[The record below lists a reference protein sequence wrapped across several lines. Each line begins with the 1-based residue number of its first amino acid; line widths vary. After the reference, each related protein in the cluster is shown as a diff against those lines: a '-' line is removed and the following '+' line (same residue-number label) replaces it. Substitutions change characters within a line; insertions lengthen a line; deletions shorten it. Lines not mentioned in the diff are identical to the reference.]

1 MYIYKG
7 ILLGRKKEGDPATYN
22 NVDERGGHYDKRNK
36 PDTGGVGVGG
46 SCIISCICGI

>member
-22 NVDERGGHYDKRNK
+22 NVDEHGGHYVKRNK
-36 PDTGGVGVGG
+36 RRGGGG
-46 SCIISCICGI
+46 EAT